1 VSGQDIIRKFGD
13 KECIQPWRGG
23 DFVIP
28 VPEVTVA
35 VLLRLGDVED
45 FILDWV
51 SVRSRLGVNYV
62 RQLLSR
68 LTRYGSGACSL
79 TRLSQHRAPR

>member
-1 VSGQDIIRKFGD
+1 MSGQDIIKKFWD

-51 SVRSRLGVNYV
+51 SVRSRLGVNHRNYSV
-62 RQLLSR
+62 
-68 LTRYGSGACSL
+68 GSPDTVLGHA
-79 TRLSQHRAPR
+79 H